1 MMNAY
6 SAATCR
12 AIQIPRSSRPTKTT
26 FKDREIAA
34 PNVGTSKKNSNKK

>member
-6 SAATCR
+6 SAETCR
-12 AIQIPRSSRPTKTT
+12 AILIPRSSMPINTT

-34 PNVGTSKKNSNKK
+34 PNVGTSKKKSNKK